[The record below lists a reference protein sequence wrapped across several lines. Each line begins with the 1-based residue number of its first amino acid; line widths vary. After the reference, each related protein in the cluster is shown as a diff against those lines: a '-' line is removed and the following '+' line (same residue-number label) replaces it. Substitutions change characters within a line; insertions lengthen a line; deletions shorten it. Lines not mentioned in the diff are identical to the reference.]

1 VVFINNLNY
10 NGINIFKASI
20 LDFPTQILVYHF
32 TPIKDDNKRMTPT
45 QPGFQVTCQNCG
57 FNSVCFPRGLTKE
70 EISQLEDVVQRRKVL
85 HKGEFLFRNGDAF
98 EGLIAIKSG
107 MAKLVYHNEQSEEHI
122 VQILL
127 PGEILGFGAIAQQ
140 KHRCSAQALDT
151 LSYCELPAH
160 QLHRICFRI
169 PTLLDEILRHASDA
183 ISNQRT
189 QTLFIKKPAEQR
201 LAAFLLDL
209 SERYAFRGFSGE
221 QFSIGFTR
229 QELGNYLDLAL
240 ATVSRTLKQFEKNG
254 WLEVRGKWIRI
265 LDRQALEK
273 LFASDRLD

>member
-1 VVFINNLNY
+1 
-10 NGINIFKASI
+10 
-20 LDFPTQILVYHF
+20 
-32 TPIKDDNKRMTPT
+32 MTPM
-45 QPGFQVTCQNCG
+45 QPELQVTCHNCG
-57 FNSVCFPRGLTKE
+57 FNSVCFPRGLSKD
-70 EISQLEDVVQRRKVL
+70 EINQLEDVVQRRKVL

-98 EGLIAIKSG
+98 QGLIAIKSG
-107 MAKLVYHNEQSEEHI
+107 MAKLVFHNEQGEEHI

-127 PGEILGFGAIAQQ
+127 PGEILGFGAIAEQR
-140 KHRCSAQALDT
+140 HHCSAIALDT
-151 LSYCELPAH
+151 LSYCELPAD

-183 ISNQRT
+183 IGNQRT
-189 QTLFIKKPAEQR
+189 QTLYIKKPAEQR

-209 SERYAFRGFSGE
+209 SQRYAYRGFSSDH
-221 QFSIGFTR
+221 FSIGFTR

-265 LDRQALEK
+265 RDRQPLET
-273 LFASDRLD
+273 LVSGNQSQ